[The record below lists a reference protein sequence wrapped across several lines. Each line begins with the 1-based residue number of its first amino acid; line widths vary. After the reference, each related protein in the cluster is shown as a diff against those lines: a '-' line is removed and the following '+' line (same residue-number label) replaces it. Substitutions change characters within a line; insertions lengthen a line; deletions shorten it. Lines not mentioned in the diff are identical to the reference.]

1 MALAV
6 AVARTAAKLD
16 ADNAYQQGWR
26 VYGVKWLEFAL
37 LAVGAVVGAYCG
49 IGLLSRRLL
58 FMGCQ

>member
-16 ADNAYQQGWR
+16 ADNAYQQRWK

-37 LAVGAVVGAYCG
+37 LAVGAVVGAYLAVSAC
-49 IGLLSRRLL
+49 
-58 FMGCQ
+58 